1 MRRFEIQIRSRHG
14 HERRIALGRFASL
27 LATVIPVV
35 LTIVVVAFALALGYI
50 LLGVALAV
58 VLIGLV
64 IAMLRAA
71 WSSIER

>member
-1 MRRFEIQIRSRHG
+1 MRRFEIQIRPRHG
-14 HERRIALGRFASL
+14 HERRIVFGRFASL
-27 LATVIPVV
+27 LATVVLVV

-50 LLGVALAV
+50 LLGVVLAV
-58 VLIGLV
+58 VLVGLA